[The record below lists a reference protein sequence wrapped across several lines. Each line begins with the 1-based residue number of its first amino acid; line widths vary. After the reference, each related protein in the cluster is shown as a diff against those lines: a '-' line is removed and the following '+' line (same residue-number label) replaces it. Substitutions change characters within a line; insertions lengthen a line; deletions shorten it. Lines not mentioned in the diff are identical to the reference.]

1 MAKKKRPAAK
11 KSTGKATARR
21 RTRQTIA
28 PSRRICNL
36 VPSTGIENDWKYED
50 ALGTGVLGAVAALP
64 PSKDLRADWWKI
76 EDQEDT
82 GSCVGWGTAEG
93 VVRYHMVAAGKL
105 SKNEPL
111 SPRYVW
117 MASKETD
124 EFIGHPSSF
133 IEGDGTSLK
142 AAVDV
147 CRKYGV
153 VTEDVLPFHIA
164 TKMYKGSDSSFYAI
178 AAQRRISS
186 YFNLGKNLNQW
197 KSWLVSNGPILV
209 ALNVD
214 HTWDSAADTHGNLDT
229 FMPNTIRG
237 GHAVSVVGYTAT
249 GRFIVRNSWGIH
261 WGDKGFAYATPAYIM
276 AGFFDESY
284 GVTV

>member
-1 MAKKKRPAAK
+1 MAKRKRRTAK
-11 KSTGKATARR
+11 KTTRKTTATRR
-21 RTRQTIA
+21 GQQAIA

-36 VPSTGIENDWKYED
+36 VPSRGTENDWKYED

-64 PSKDLRADWWKI
+64 PSKDLRAGWWEI
-76 EDQEDT
+76 GDQEDT

-93 VVRYHMVAAGKL
+93 VVRYQMVAAGKL

-124 EFIGHPSSF
+124 EFTQHPTSF
-133 IEGDGTSLK
+133 IEGAGTSLK
-142 AAVDV
+142 AAVDI
-147 CRKYGV
+147 CRTYGV
-153 VTEDVLPFHIA
+153 VTEGLLPFHIA
-164 TKMYKGSDSSFYAI
+164 TKMYTSSESSFYAI
-178 AAQRRISS
+178 AAQRRINS

-197 KSWLVSNGPILV
+197 KSWLASNGPILV

-214 HTWDSAADTHGNLDT
+214 HTWDSATATHGNLDT
-229 FMPNTIRG
+229 FMPNTVRG
-237 GHAVSVVGYTAT
+237 GHAVSVVGYTTT
-249 GRFIVRNSWGIH
+249 GRFIVRNSWGIA